1 MSRKPKHRQKT
12 SKPQRQT
19 AQPFDVSAIAIDSPF
34 VAPKA
39 DRNLWIGIGVS
50 LAVHAL
56 VLSLQFQFPDATRAF
71 KDKALD
77 IILVNSKSARKPT
90 EAQALA
96 QTNLDGG
103 GNTDENRRAK
113 TPLPPST
120 QQKSGTELEQ
130 AQKRVQALEEKQQR
144 LLAQAKAKKSVKP
157 QKEAEEQPEQ
167 VEAPSGRDLASN
179 ALAMARLEGE
189 IAKNIDEYNKR
200 PRKKNIGT
208 RADEYRF
215 AQYVE
220 NWRQKVERVG
230 TLNYPEAAKGKLYG
244 ALVLTLTIR
253 SDGSV
258 DRIEINR
265 SSGYKILDDAARR
278 IVMMAGPYAAF
289 PPEIA
294 RDTDIL
300 EITRSWRFT
309 SSNAL
314 ETK

>member
-1 MSRKPKHRQKT
+1 
-12 SKPQRQT
+12 
-19 AQPFDVSAIAIDSPF
+19 VSAVAIDPSF
-34 VAPKA
+34 VAPKV

-56 VLSLQFQFPDATRAF
+56 LLSIHFRFPDATRAF
-71 KDKALD
+71 KEKALD
-77 IILVNSKSARKPT
+77 IILVNSKSARKPV

-103 GNTDENRRAK
+103 GNVAEDRRAK

-130 AQKRVQALEEKQQR
+130 AQKRVQALEARQQR
-144 LLAQAKAKKSVKP
+144 LLAQARAKQSVKP

-167 VEAPSGRDLASN
+167 VETPSGRDLASN

-200 PRKKNIGT
+200 PRTKNIGT

-244 ALVLTLTIR
+244 QLVLTLTIR

-265 SSGYKILDDAARR
+265 SSGHKVLDDAARR

-309 SSNAL
+309 SSNEL
-314 ETK
+314 QTKSR

>member
-1 MSRKPKHRQKT
+1 MSAVMAP
-12 SKPQRQT
+12 SFT
-19 AQPFDVSAIAIDSPF
+19 APMPAS
-34 VAPKA
+34 

-50 LAVHAL
+50 LALHAGL
-56 VLSLQFQFPDATRAF
+56 LSLHFKFPDASRAF

-77 IILVNSKSARKPT
+77 IILVNSKSARKPS

-103 GNTDENRRAK
+103 GNVDEDRRAT

-120 QQKSGTELEQ
+120 KQKSGTELEQ

-157 QKEAEEQPEQ
+157 EKEAEAQPEP
-167 VEAPSGRDLASN
+167 VEAPRGRDLASN
-179 ALAMARLEGE
+179 ALAMARLEAE
-189 IAKNIDEYNKR
+189 ISRNMDDYNKR

-230 TLNYPEAAKGKLYG
+230 TLNYPEAAKGRIYG
-244 ALVLTLTIR
+244 SLTLTVVIK

-258 DRIEINR
+258 DKVEINR
-265 SSGYKILDDAARR
+265 TSGHKILDDAARR
-278 IVMMAGPYAAF
+278 IVTMAGPYAAF
-289 PPEIA
+289 PPEIR

-309 SSNAL
+309 SGNEL

>member
-1 MSRKPKHRQKT
+1 MSAVADM
-12 SKPQRQT
+12 SL
-19 AQPFDVSAIAIDSPF
+19 
-34 VAPKA
+34 VAPRA

-50 LAVHAL
+50 LFLHAVL
-56 VLSLQFQFPDATRAF
+56 LSLQFQFPDASRAF
-71 KDKALD
+71 RDKALD
-77 IILVNSKSARKPT
+77 IILVNSKSARRPT

-96 QTNLDGG
+96 QANLDGG
-103 GNTDENRRAK
+103 GNVAEDRRAK

-130 AQKRVQALEEKQQR
+130 AQKRVQALEAKQQR
-144 LLAQAKAKKSVKP
+144 LLAQAKAKQSVKP

-167 VEAPSGRDLASN
+167 VETPSGRDLASN

-189 IAKNIDEYNKR
+189 IAKNIDEYNKW

-244 ALVLTLTIR
+244 RLILSVTIK

-258 DRIEINR
+258 AKVEIDE
-265 SSGYKILDDAARR
+265 SSGHKILDEAARR
-278 IVMMAGPYAAF
+278 IVTMAGPYAAF
-289 PPEIA
+289 PPDIA
-294 RDTDIL
+294 RDTDII

-309 SSNAL
+309 SSNEL
-314 ETK
+314 ETRSR